1 MLKLKLLVVV
11 AILISKNVCD
21 KCYGSLEQ
29 EPCYAYSEA
38 MGCVYAEPSNTFD
51 SNDQALMHCK

>member
-1 MLKLKLLVVV
+1 M